1 MAAATLRHRGPGA
14 RPRAGRAHRR
24 RAVAPAPG
32 PHSPGLAALWNRP
45 ALRSR
50 RRRDSDRG
58 RRGHDADRA
67 TAGRG
72 PRRRPASWWNHQ
84 LPAPH
89 PAPHAAMS
97 AAVAVGVFALAYLLI
112 ATEKVNRVAVALG
125 GAGLM
130 LALRLVSSAD
140 AFHSERLGIDWDVIF
155 LLLGMMVIVGVLRHT
170 GLFDYLAIWSAKRAR
185 GRPARILAA
194 LVLITAVASALLDN
208 VTTVLLVAPVTVLI
222 CERLG
227 VPPVPFLIAEALASN
242 IGGTATLIGDPPNI
256 IIASQ
261 AGLSYNDFL
270 VHLAPLVVVLL
281 AVFLLL
287 LRRLFG
293 PALAS
298 NPQRAAQL
306 LALDEREAITD
317 PSVVA
322 LLGAGLLVLLARGD
336 PARFLREVEWPTLAF
351 FMGLFIMV
359 GALAKTGV
367 ITTLAEAAARAT
379 GGSLLVASGLLL
391 WVSGALSAI
400 VDNIPY
406 VATMAPVTGALVE
419 TIPDNHDPRVLWW
432 SLALGADLGGNAT
445 AIGASANVVVLGLA
459 DRAGHRIGFL
469 EFARYGALVAGVT
482 MAISMLYLWLR
493 YFLLA

>member
-1 MAAATLRHRGPGA
+1 
-14 RPRAGRAHRR
+14 
-24 RAVAPAPG
+24 
-32 PHSPGLAALWNRP
+32 
-45 ALRSR
+45 
-50 RRRDSDRG
+50 
-58 RRGHDADRA
+58 
-67 TAGRG
+67 
-72 PRRRPASWWNHQ
+72 
-84 LPAPH
+84 
-89 PAPHAAMS
+89 MS

-170 GLFDYLAIWSAKRAR
+170 GLFDYLAIWSAKRAG

-261 AGLSYNDFL
+261 AGLSYTDFL

-317 PSVVA
+317 PALLVRALVVLAVVTVAFALHGVLHYEPSVVA
-322 LLGAGLLVLLARGD
+322 LLGAGLLVLLTRGD

-359 GALAKTGV
+359 GALVKTGV

-419 TIPDNHDPRVLWW
+419 TMPDGHDPRVLWW

-469 EFARYGALVAGVT
+469 DFARYGALVAGVT

>member
-1 MAAATLRHRGPGA
+1 MTAAA
-14 RPRAGRAHRR
+14 
-24 RAVAPAPG
+24 
-32 PHSPGLAALWNRP
+32 
-45 ALRSR
+45 
-50 RRRDSDRG
+50 
-58 RRGHDADRA
+58 
-67 TAGRG
+67 
-72 PRRRPASWWNHQ
+72 
-84 LPAPH
+84 
-89 PAPHAAMS
+89 
-97 AAVAVGVFALAYLLI
+97 AVGVFALAYLLI

-261 AGLSYNDFL
+261 AGLSYTDFL
-270 VHLAPLVVVLL
+270 VHLAPLVLILL
-281 AVFLLL
+281 VVFLLL

-293 PALAS
+293 PVLVS
-298 NPQRAAQL
+298 NPRRAAQL

-317 PSVVA
+317 PALLVRALVVLALVTVAFALHGVLHYQPSVVA
-322 LLGAGLLVLLARGD
+322 LLGAGLLVLLARRD
-336 PARFLREVEWPTLAF
+336 PSRFLREVEWPTLAF

-359 GALAKTGV
+359 GALVKTGV
-367 ITTLAEAAARAT
+367 ITTLAEVAARAT
-379 GGSLLVASGLLL
+379 GGSLLAASGLLL

-406 VATMAPVTGALVE
+406 VATMAPVTGALIE
-419 TIPDNHDPRVLWW
+419 TMPDGQDPRVLWW

>member
-1 MAAATLRHRGPGA
+1 
-14 RPRAGRAHRR
+14 
-24 RAVAPAPG
+24 
-32 PHSPGLAALWNRP
+32 
-45 ALRSR
+45 
-50 RRRDSDRG
+50 
-58 RRGHDADRA
+58 
-67 TAGRG
+67 
-72 PRRRPASWWNHQ
+72 
-84 LPAPH
+84 
-89 PAPHAAMS
+89 MS

-317 PSVVA
+317 PALLVRALVVLAVVTVAFALHGVLHYEPSVVA

-359 GALAKTGV
+359 GALVKTGV

-419 TIPDNHDPRVLWW
+419 TMPDGHDPRVLWW

-469 EFARYGALVAGVT
+469 DFARYGALVAGVT